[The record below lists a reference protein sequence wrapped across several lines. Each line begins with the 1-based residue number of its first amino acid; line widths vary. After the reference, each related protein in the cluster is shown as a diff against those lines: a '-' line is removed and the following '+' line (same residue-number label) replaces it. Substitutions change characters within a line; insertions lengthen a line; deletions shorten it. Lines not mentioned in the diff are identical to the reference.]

1 MTTPTLMNILITS
14 QRVGGWPKIPAPS
27 SSGGGAPS
35 RGGGPQHPLAA
46 RQSLHTPSLSLS
58 GNSSCSKSG
67 DCTEEGC
74 PWDTHTHP
82 GGRAS
87 SCHLPAHGWL
97 HFGDSPSPGAH
108 GGGWGSSGR
117 KPGLP
122 CYQPHVQCPQFR
134 PGVSTGLEAL
144 GSLVATPDERCWLCV
159 HPSHTLALSHQGA
172 REK

>member
-1 MTTPTLMNILITS
+1 MLIAS
-14 QRVGGWPKIPAPS
+14 QRVG
-27 SSGGGAPS
+27 SGPRS
-35 RGGGPQHPLAA
+35 QHPLLLEVEPQVGVGVPNIPWLPA
-46 RQSLHTPSLSLS
+46 SPCIPPPS

-82 GGRAS
+82 EGQAS
-87 SCHLPAHGWL
+87 SCPLPAHGWL

-108 GGGWGSSGR
+108 GGGWGSLGR

-134 PGVSTGLEAL
+134 PGVSIGLEAL
-144 GSLVATPDERCWLCV
+144 GSLVATPGERCWLCL